1 MIEQLSAKGH
11 PNVSSLHKTTFEI
24 TKEDYLTPQ
33 GDCIIAIMA
42 DRGLPDLSDG
52 FKEMLRKPESRLRIE
67 LECCGIKDSINARG
81 CPGLLL
87 DHPTD
92 LVVRKS
98 TYTCSRTLGICADK
112 AAIDLDRQLIK
123 KLSEG
128 FELKAT
134 LTVKIPA

>member
-67 LECCGIKDSINARG
+67 L
-81 CPGLLL
+81 LL